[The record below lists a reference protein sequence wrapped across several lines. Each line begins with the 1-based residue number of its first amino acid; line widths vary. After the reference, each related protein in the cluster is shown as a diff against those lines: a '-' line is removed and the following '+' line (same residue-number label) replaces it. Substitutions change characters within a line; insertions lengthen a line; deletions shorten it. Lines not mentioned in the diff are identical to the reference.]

1 MPPNCPPPIKLS
13 SKVPITNV
21 SMLLLQLR
29 NAALSMSVYRWIA
42 FIKYI
47 LIHVDDME
55 SKKNHFALIANWSN
69 TGFSEAK

>member
-1 MPPNCPPPIKLS
+1 
-13 SKVPITNV
+13 
-21 SMLLLQLR
+21 MLLLQLR
-29 NAALSMSVYRWIA
+29 NAALSMSVYMWIA